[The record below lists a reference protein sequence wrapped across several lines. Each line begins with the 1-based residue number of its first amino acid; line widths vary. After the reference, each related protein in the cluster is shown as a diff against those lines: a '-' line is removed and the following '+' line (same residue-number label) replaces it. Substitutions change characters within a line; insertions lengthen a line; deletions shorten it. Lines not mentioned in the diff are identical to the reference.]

1 MPSPIR
7 FDSVYSCDHIGVAGT
22 TKVHVRQVQQARPT
36 KGGRP
41 TIRDVFEARVGIA
54 IMGATANP
62 ETDEDS
68 DPFSIR
74 FRDNFARGYGTTEDE
89 ALEAMKADMRSIAD
103 TLWAE

>member
-1 MPSPIR
+1 MPSPI
-7 FDSVYSCDHIGVAGT
+7 DSVYSCDHIGVAGT
-22 TKVHVRQVQQARPT
+22 TKVHVRQVQQTRPT
-36 KGGRP
+36 NGGRP